1 MASVFISYS
10 HRDEELRREL
20 ETHLAPLRRE
30 GIIDVWH
37 DRRIGPG
44 EEIHQ
49 QISTHLEAADIVL
62 LLISSDFIASDYC
75 HEIEL
80 NRAIERHNDGSA
92 RVIPVILRPC
102 DWHSAPF
109 GNLNAAPT
117 DGKPVVK
124 HATLDDGFLEVAQAV
139 RKAASTE
146 RGELAANTVIDR
158 GAVRASGLPDS
169 SVRSSNLRIKRQ
181 FTDQDRHQFLNQ
193 TFEYISRYFEN
204 SLDELRIR
212 NPGVE
217 VSFFRIDSK
226 KIEAMVFIGGQE
238 RTWCQV
244 SLGGTWSTNEIF
256 YSSVRIGNGYNE
268 SMSIDDDGYKQ
279 FVKPM
284 GMPMFG
290 EHRDKK
296 LTQEGAAEYLWS
308 LFIQPLRRP

>member
-1 MASVFISYS
+1 MVSVFVSYS
-10 HRDEELRREL
+10 HRDEDLRKEL
-20 ETHLAPLRRE
+20 ETHLALLSSQ

-44 EEIHQ
+44 DELHR
-49 QISTHLEAADIVL
+49 QINSHLVTADIIL
-62 LLISSDFIASDYC
+62 LLIIADFLASDYC
-75 HEIEL
+75 HDVEMK
-80 NRAIERHNDGSA
+80 RAIERHDNGA
-92 RVIPVILRPC
+92 RVIPVISRPC
-102 DWHSAPF
+102 DWHLAPF
-109 GNLNAAPT
+109 GSLRAVPK

-139 RKAASTE
+139 RQAASAE
-146 RGELAANTVIDR
+146 RGGFASNEVIDR
-158 GAVRASGLPDS
+158 GRVRASRLPES

-296 LTQEGAAEYLWS
+296 FTQEGAAEYLWS
-308 LFIQPLRRP
+308 LFIQPLRQP

>member
-1 MASVFISYS
+1 MALLS
-10 HRDEELRREL
+10 RQ
-20 ETHLAPLRRE
+20 

-44 EEIHQ
+44 DELHR
-49 QISTHLEAADIVL
+49 QINSHLVTADIIL
-62 LLISSDFIASDYC
+62 LLISADFLASDYC
-75 HEIEL
+75 HDVEMK
-80 NRAIERHNDGSA
+80 RAIERHDNGA
-92 RVIPVILRPC
+92 LVIPVILRPC

-109 GNLNAAPT
+109 GSLRAVPK

-124 HATLDDGFLEVAQAV
+124 HGTLDDGFLEVAQAV
-139 RKAASTE
+139 RQAASAE
-146 RGELAANTVIDR
+146 RGGFASNEVIVR
-158 GAVRASGLPDS
+158 GRVRASRLPES

-217 VSFFRIDSK
+217 VSFFRMDSK

-308 LFIQPLRRP
+308 LFIQPLRQP

>member
-1 MASVFISYS
+1 MALLS
-10 HRDEELRREL
+10 RQ
-20 ETHLAPLRRE
+20 

-44 EEIHQ
+44 DELHR
-49 QISTHLEAADIVL
+49 QINSHLVTADIIL
-62 LLISSDFIASDYC
+62 LLISADFLASDYC
-75 HEIEL
+75 HDVEMK
-80 NRAIERHNDGSA
+80 RAIERHDNGA

-109 GNLNAAPT
+109 GSLRAVPK

-124 HATLDDGFLEVAQAV
+124 HGTLDDGFLEVAQAV
-139 RKAASTE
+139 RQTASAE
-146 RGELAANTVIDR
+146 RGGFASNEVIVR
-158 GAVRASGLPDS
+158 GRVRASRLPES

-217 VSFFRIDSK
+217 VSFFRMDSK

-308 LFIQPLRRP
+308 LFIQPLRQP